1 MEKTRVLL
9 VEDDESLGFV
19 VKDNLEFNGFEVDLM
34 KDGLAAKDQFGL
46 KEYDICVFDVMLPK
60 MDGFTLAEHV
70 RTVNKQ
76 IPIIFLTAKSL
87 KEDRIKG
94 FKLGGDDYLTKP
106 FSVEELILRMEV
118 FLRRSTNA
126 QEEDGSS
133 EPETSSFEV
142 GNYSFDYKNL
152 RLSINDDTRDLTQRE
167 GDLLK
172 MLVIQK
178 NNLVPREQ
186 ILTQLWGED
195 DYFKGRSMDVF
206 ISRLRKYL
214 KDDERLKIKNV
225 HGVGFRLEI
234 EGEEIQD

>member
-19 VKDNLEFNGFEVDLM
+19 VKDNLEFNGFEVDLQ
-34 KDGLAAKDQFGL
+34 KDGLSAKEQFSR

-70 RTVNKQ
+70 RTINKQ

-118 FLRRSTNA
+118 FLRRSNSVEEGIA
-126 QEEDGSS
+126 Q

-142 GNYSFDYKNL
+142 GKYSFDYKNL
-152 RLSINDDTRDLTQRE
+152 RLSLNDETRDLTQRE

-214 KDDERLKIKNV
+214 KDDESLKIKNV

-234 EGEEIQD
+234 EGEEQHD

>member
-19 VKDNLEFNGFEVDLM
+19 VKDNLEFNGFDVDLQ
-34 KDGLAAKDQFGL
+34 KDGLAAKERFSQ

-60 MDGFTLAEHV
+60 MDGFTLAEYV

-118 FLRRSTNA
+118 FLRRSNSL
-126 QEEDGSS
+126 EEDPNQ
-133 EPETSSFEV
+133 EPEVSMFEV
-142 GNYSFDYKNL
+142 GKYSFDFKNL
-152 RLSINDDTRDLTQRE
+152 RLSLNDDSRDLTQRE

-172 MLVIQK
+172 MLVNQK

-186 ILTQLWGED
+186 ILTKLWGED

-214 KDDERLKIKNV
+214 KDDESLKIKNV
-225 HGVGFRLEI
+225 HGVGFRLEM
-234 EGEEIQD
+234 GEDEQAD

>member
-19 VKDNLEFNGFEVDLM
+19 VKDNLEFNGFEVDLQ
-34 KDGLAAKDQFGL
+34 KDGLAAKEQFGR

-70 RTVNKQ
+70 RNVNKQ

-118 FLRRSTNA
+118 FLRRSSA
-126 QEEDGSS
+126 SEDDPDQ
-133 EPETSSFEV
+133 EPETSSFEI
-142 GNYSFDYKNL
+142 GKYNFDYKNL
-152 RLSINDDTRDLTQRE
+152 RLNLDDQTRDLTQRE

-214 KDDERLKIKNV
+214 KDDETLKIKNV

-234 EGEEIQD
+234 EGEEIGEE